1 MIRGG
6 WKNSRKHRDRLNIMA
21 EILKIAKGGTLKTPI
36 TYKANL
42 NSAQLDEYLSLLL
55 EIGLLK
61 KTNNEEKA
69 IYKTTAKGFHY
80 IKSHEKLTAL
90 MSGLTRIRMQ
100 THKRKDTL
108 KILLET

>member
-1 MIRGG
+1 
-6 WKNSRKHRDRLNIMA
+6 MA
-21 EILKIAKGGTLKTPI
+21 EILKKAKGGTLKTPI

-42 NSAQLDEYLSLLL
+42 NSAQLDEYLSLLI

-69 IYKTTAKGFHY
+69 IYKTTTKGFHY

-100 THKRKDTL
+100 THKRKDAL